1 MFHILRKLRRDER
14 GQAMVIGAVA
24 MLVLAVSIMASVSI
38 GHGVYEK
45 IKLQDAADAQAYS
58 IAVKEARAYNFLA
71 YTNRAM
77 IVHYS
82 AMLTIMSYLSH
93 AVYLDQTVA
102 NVASILKLIPGIGSI
117 FAAVEQAIRTWRD
130 IVDGITQFAIPAL
143 TYLNIALWNA
153 QEFMLLGTLA
163 DLITDSTTDVIK
175 KTDPRAKVGLATS
188 GSRQDVSLGM
198 AAVWGLTATTNYSNL
213 KNFLHAIDDGP
224 SSGGGVDAGDPTG
237 RGRRAPLQ
245 NSNNLSDPNM
255 AKYRLLM
262 GNLANS
268 VRRRWTAVG
277 EGPFLIGRRWNLN
290 LCLGI
295 GQVRIEKT
303 ADSQIKSF
311 TENFENNRKDQLFAS
326 DDIRIRV
333 RPTCFLFSWNDVF
346 RLRFRAAADLQGG
359 FHQELGQ
366 NKTDDHHR
374 WQGITPFLTSDTSFN
389 TPWQYHF
396 SYPCNVVILS
406 KDMGADG
413 TPPPDTRQV
422 PFQMGNLRDG
432 SGFMASSSTS
442 STRGIQEFNDSDEH
456 IKAGFLDMTWKY
468 VGGSKMMGGADDPD
482 AAHFRRTTGGMMA
495 MAVGRAVYHRPGDWK
510 EEPNFFNPLWTARLA
525 PVTTHWERDNMRLM
539 IPTWDLTENW
549 LDTLNY

>member
-1 MFHILRKLRRDER
+1 MFRILRKLRRDER
-14 GQAMVIGAVA
+14 GQALVIGAVA

-82 AMLTIMSYLSH
+82 AMLTVMSYVSH

-102 NVASILKLIPGIGSI
+102 NIASILQAIPGIGAFFTAVKQAI
-117 FAAVEQAIRTWRD
+117 EAWKTAVETVSQ
-130 IVDGITQFAIPAL
+130 VLIPAL
-143 TYLNIALWNA
+143 TALNLALWAA
-153 QEFMLLGTLA
+153 QESMLLATLA
-163 DLITDSTTDVIK
+163 DLITDSTTDAVT
-175 KTDPRAKVGLATS
+175 KTDPRARVGLATS
-188 GSRQDVSLGM
+188 GSRQNIVLGVNT
-198 AAVWGLTATTNYSNL
+198 VWGLNATTNYSNL

-224 SSGGGVDAGDPTG
+224 TSGGNVDPDDPTG
-237 RGRRAPLQ
+237 ARRREPLR

-277 EGPFLIGRRWNLN
+277 EGPFLIGRRWNFN
-290 LCLGI
+290 LCLVL

-303 ADSQIKSF
+303 ADSQIKNF
-311 TENFENNRKDQLFAS
+311 DENFENNRKDQLFAS
-326 DDIRIRV
+326 DDIRVRV
-333 RPTCFLFSWNDVF
+333 RPTCFFFGWNDVF
-346 RLRFRAAADLQGG
+346 RLRFRAAADMRGG

-366 NKTDDHHR
+366 NKSDDHHP
-374 WQGITPFLTSDTSFN
+374 WWGITPFITSDTSFN
-389 TPWQYHF
+389 RPWEYHF
-396 SYPCNVVILS
+396 SYPCNVVVLS

-413 TPPPDTRQV
+413 TPPPATQSV
-422 PFQMGNLRDG
+422 PFQMGNLRKGDS
-432 SGFMASSSTS
+432 SGFMTS
-442 STRGIQEFNDSDEH
+442 SASNRFVNDPEREIVQS
-456 IKAGFLDMTWKY
+456 GFLDMTWKY
-468 VGGSKMMGGADDPD
+468 VGGMRMQDGQADAD
-482 AAHFRRTTGGMMA
+482 AAYFRNSTGGMMA

-525 PVTTHWERDNMRLM
+525 PVTTHWEGNHMSAM
-539 IPTWDLTENW
+539 IREWQLTQDW
-549 LDTLNY
+549 LNTLNY